1 VPSLGGENEE
11 EIEPVTMVKPVTTV
25 KKRAKA
31 APKVY
36 APHEHFGSPLNVCR
50 VCGEKY
56 TYVQKSTDPFRVEK
70 S

>member
-1 VPSLGGENEE
+1 MPSLGGENEDI
-11 EIEPVTMVKPVTTV
+11 IETVRVV

-50 VCGEKY
+50 ICGEKY
-56 TYVQKSTDPFRVEK
+56 TYVAKSTDPFGSDKR
-70 S
+70 

>member
-1 VPSLGGENEE
+1 MPSLGGENEDI
-11 EIEPVTMVKPVTTV
+11 IETPVRVV

-50 VCGEKY
+50 ICGEKY
-56 TYVQKSTDPFRVEK
+56 TYVAKSTDPFSSDKR
-70 S
+70 

>member
-1 VPSLGGENEE
+1 LPSLGGENEDI
-11 EIEPVTMVKPVTTV
+11 IETVRVV

-50 VCGEKY
+50 ICGEKY
-56 TYVQKSTDPFRVEK
+56 TYVAKSTDPFGSDKR
-70 S
+70 